1 MFIGRLLCAS
11 LTVLRAC
18 THHRGGVVH
27 LTEEAAWLWGLVPSP
42 SSPGYR
48 VAVSAFGSGLV
59 ASESTLLHHMVLKC
73 AGLITIVLKLAVQ
86 PWKKSRPSPNL
97 YPKTAVPN
105 SFGTRAWFPGRT
117 TVGEGW
123 FQDNSSALHLSCPS
137 FLSLLH
143 QLHLRSQR
151 LGIQPLWMFRK
162 TRA

>member
-1 MFIGRLLCAS
+1 MTPRLSDWWDSQEVLMKYMLCARHWAIIQPWCGNTNLQDS
-11 LTVLRAC
+11 V
-18 THHRGGVVH
+18 
-27 LTEEAAWLWGLVPSP
+27 GL
-42 SSPGYR
+42 GT
-48 VAVSAFGSGLV
+48 SAPI
-59 ASESTLLHHMVLKC
+59 HMVLKC

-86 PWKKSRPSPNL
+86 PWKKSLPSPNL

-105 SFGTRAWFPGRT
+105 SFGTRDWFPGRM